1 MYTQRIPTQ
10 CSGLFSSRV
19 LPPSVSRS
27 VVGRSTRSTAPQ
39 ALRPACRRSALKTY
53 AVLEKLEKKSGTRD
67 LPTKGLDF
75 KPKNDDNAVQ
85 TDILKKL
92 AYVVGAD
99 AHAVSDRQAYQ
110 GVAFSVRERLIERFN
125 KTQEHWR
132 CAASNC
138 HLSQT
143 LFLIHTSFTMCYMMH
158 DSSIGFRRQ
167 KDPKFIYY
175 LSAEFLMG
183 RSLLNTVMNL
193 GLEEEYGQAVKQLG
207 YSLEELVDAEQN
219 AALGNGGLGRLAA
232 CFLDSIAT
240 LDLPGWGYG
249 IRYKYGMFRQ
259 VITHQQALWSC
270 AAKKSC

>member
-1 MYTQRIPTQ
+1 MYTQRLPTQ

-19 LPPSVSRS
+19 LAPSVSRS
-27 VVGRSTRSTAPQ
+27 LVGRSTAPQ

-132 CAASNC
+132 CAASNHC
-138 HLSQT
+138 LLQT
-143 LFLIHTSFTMCYMMH
+143 LF
-158 DSSIGFRRQ
+158 
-167 KDPKFIYY
+167 
-175 LSAEFLMG
+175 
-183 RSLLNTVMNL
+183 
-193 GLEEEYGQAVKQLG
+193 
-207 YSLEELVDAEQN
+207 
-219 AALGNGGLGRLAA
+219 
-232 CFLDSIAT
+232 
-240 LDLPGWGYG
+240 
-249 IRYKYGMFRQ
+249 
-259 VITHQQALWSC
+259 ITHMFILC
-270 AAKKSC
+270 AV